1 MASQLL
7 RTPGGWVFQTDSVEV
22 QVTND
27 DAKDLIISVLGIVKV
42 PPESLALKTHIWLG
56 ERDNG

>member
-22 QVTND
+22 QVTDD
-27 DAKDLIISVLGIVKV
+27 DAKDLISSVLVIVDV
-42 PPESLALKTHIWLG
+42 PEQFLKLTTANWLG
-56 ERDNG
+56 KRDN